1 MEDPLLATSTG
12 RSCFYF
18 YFILAYCCS
27 PTRFFIAIRICPP
40 TLSGV
45 RVWPRL
51 SQVGTLVSNLKGFWS
66 RFSSFPLLLCW
77 LTFRREDEEVLSKTR
92 DSTSLFL
99 SFFLSFFLFLFI
111 DREDFLSRCRVVHLC
126 IAIILPNCLEIGL
139 RFFTYLLTYTVL
151 SSRVAARKRKTEPS
165 QDSKG
170 NSVEGY
176 RASCSY
182 WSQVRFYY
190 VAILSILVSCWGV

>member
-139 RFFTYLLTYTVL
+139 RFFTYLHCVVE
-151 SSRVAARKRKTEPS
+151 SSRSKKKENRAKPRFEGKFGGRLQSVLLLLKSSPILLCGYTIDPS
-165 QDSKG
+165 
-170 NSVEGY
+170 
-176 RASCSY
+176 
-182 WSQVRFYY
+182 
-190 VAILSILVSCWGV
+190 

>member
-1 MEDPLLATSTG
+1 MEDPLGDEHQSVLFLFLFYFSLLLLSNSFLYRDPHLPAYSFGCARLATSE
-12 RSCFYF
+12 SSWHF
-18 YFILAYCCS
+18 
-27 PTRFFIAIRICPP
+27 
-40 TLSGV
+40 GV
-45 RVWPRL
+45 EP
-51 SQVGTLVSNLKGFWS
+51 QGILVS
-66 RFSSFPLLLCW
+66 LLL
-77 LTFRREDEEVLSKTR
+77 LPF
-92 DSTSLFL
+92 TSLLVNVQEGRRRGSLKDKRLDL
-99 SFFLSFFLFLFI
+99 SLSLFLSFFLFLFI

-170 NSVEGY
+170 NSAEGY